1 MVEALTLWVRRKG
14 IGGGND
20 KSIAYAIA
28 ISILKKGMRPQPFL
42 IPSFET
48 EKPKMINNIKKA
60 IENVKS

>member
-1 MVEALTLWVRRKG
+1 
-14 IGGGND
+14 
-20 KSIAYAIA
+20 
-28 ISILKKGMRPQPFL
+28 MRPQPFL